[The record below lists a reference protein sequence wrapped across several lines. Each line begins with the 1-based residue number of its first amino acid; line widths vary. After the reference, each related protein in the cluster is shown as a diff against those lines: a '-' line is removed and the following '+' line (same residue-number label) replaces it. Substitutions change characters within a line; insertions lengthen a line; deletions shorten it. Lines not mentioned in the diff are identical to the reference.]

1 MLLDPVGGIV
11 LTNDGN
17 AILREIEVS
26 HPAAKSMIEISRA
39 QDEEVGDGTKSVVI
53 LAGEFLEA
61 AQMFI
66 EKDIHPTII
75 VQSYF
80 QALEKALKIVDDIS
94 VELKAE
100 DDKEIEKIV
109 KSSVATKFISEWGDR
124 VCKMA
129 IEAVKKVVIV
139 KNGNKE
145 IDIKRYAKIEK
156 IPGGSMDECCVL
168 NGVMINK
175 DLTHPQMRKRIEK
188 PRIILL
194 DCPLEYKKGES
205 MTNMELT
212 KEEDF
217 KKALQME
224 EDEVKKVCEA
234 VLALKPDVVIT
245 EKGVSDLAQHFFLKK
260 NVSVIRRLRKTDNNR
275 IARISGATVVNRP
288 EELQESDVGT
298 KCGLFEVKKIGD
310 EYFTYFVNCE
320 DPKACSIVLRG
331 ATKDV
336 LNEVERNMQDAMNVA
351 RNIMLHPKLVPGGG
365 ALEMEIAC
373 RLIEYATKEIKGV
386 QQWPFKALA
395 SAFEVIP
402 RTLLQNSGADVV
414 RRLTELREKHATA
427 KGTTIGIDGNEG
439 KIADMKEVNIWDPAA
454 VKKQTIKTAI
464 EVCCMLLRIDD
475 IVSGIKKEKAQK
487 GQSKFAENPEGG
499 ETFGDSRDG

>member
-1 MLLDPVGGIV
+1 MLKMLLDPVGGIV

-53 LAGEFLEA
+53 LAGEFLQA

-66 EKDIHPTII
+66 EKDIHPTVI
-75 VQSYF
+75 VSAYF
-80 QALEKALKIVDDIS
+80 QALEKALKIVDEIS
-94 VELKAE
+94 VDLKVE

-129 IEAVKKVVIV
+129 IEAVKKVTIT
-139 KNGNKE
+139 KNGKPE
-145 IDIKRYAKIEK
+145 IDIKRYAKVEK
-156 IPGGSMDECCVL
+156 IPGGTMEECVVL
-168 NGVMINK
+168 DGVMINK
-175 DLTHPQMRKRIEK
+175 DLTHPQMRRLIEN
-188 PRIILL
+188 PRIVLL

-224 EDEVKKVCEA
+224 EEEVRKVCEA
-234 VLALKPDVVIT
+234 VLAMRPDIVIT

-275 IARISGATVVNRP
+275 VARVSGATVVNRP
-288 EELQESDVGT
+288 EELQETDVGT
-298 KCGLFEVKKIGD
+298 NCGLFEVKKIGD
-310 EYFTYFVNCE
+310 EYFCYFVKCK

-336 LNEVERNMQDAMNVA
+336 LNEVERNMNDAMNVA
-351 RNIMLHPKLVPGGG
+351 RNIILHPKLVPGGG
-365 ALEMEIAC
+365 ALEMEISC
-373 RLIEYATKEIKGV
+373 RLMDYATKEVKGA
-386 QQWPFKALA
+386 QQWPYKA
-395 SAFEVIP
+395 
-402 RTLLQNSGADVV
+402 
-414 RRLTELREKHATA
+414 
-427 KGTTIGIDGNEG
+427 
-439 KIADMKEVNIWDPAA
+439 
-454 VKKQTIKTAI
+454 
-464 EVCCMLLRIDD
+464 C
-475 IVSGIKKEKAQK
+475 
-487 GQSKFAENPEGG
+487 
-499 ETFGDSRDG
+499 TFWSILIIIQ

>member
-1 MLLDPVGGIV
+1 MLKMLLDPVGGIV

-17 AILREIEVS
+17 AILREIEVA

-53 LAGEFLEA
+53 LAGEFLES

-75 VQSYF
+75 VSAYF
-80 QALEKALKIVDDIS
+80 RALEKALKIVDEIATDINID
-94 VELKAE
+94 

-109 KSSVATKFISEWGDR
+109 KSSVATKFVSEWGDL

-129 IEAVKKVVIV
+129 IDAVRKVTIKK
-139 KNGNKE
+139 NDRLE
-145 IDIKRYAKIEK
+145 IDTKRYAKIEK
-156 IPGGSMDECCVL
+156 IPGGTIDECIVL
-168 NGVMINK
+168 DGVMINK
-175 DLTHPQMRKRIEK
+175 DLTHPQMRRRIEN
-188 PRIILL
+188 PRVVLL

-212 KEEDF
+212 REDDF
-217 KKALQME
+217 KKALMIE
-224 EDEVKKVCEA
+224 EEEVRKTCEA
-234 VLALKPDVVIT
+234 ILAQNPDVVIT

-275 IARISGATVVNRP
+275 IARVTGATVVNRS

-298 KCGLFEVKKIGD
+298 SCGLFEVKKIGD
-310 EYFTYFVNCE
+310 EYFCYFVQCR

-336 LNEVERNMQDAMNVA
+336 LNEVERNLHDAMSVA
-351 RNIMLHPKLVPGGG
+351 RNIMLNPKLVPGGG

-373 RLIEYATKEIKGV
+373 QLNDYATKEVKGTE
-386 QQWPFKALA
+386 QWPFKARNVQCNRA
-395 SAFEVIP
+395 SCLSLRSYTADTGAEQRDGRGAPPYGAARTP
-402 RTLLQNSGADVV
+402 RGRQGD
-414 RRLTELREKHATA
+414 ELRHCREHRQDRRHAGLQHLGPGGRQEA
-427 KGTTIGIDGNEG
+427 GHK
-439 KIADMKEVNIWDPAA
+439 VCHRSLLHAA
-454 VKKQTIKTAI
+454 
-464 EVCCMLLRIDD
+464 EDCCYC
-475 IVSGIKKEKAQK
+475 V
-487 GQSKFAENPEGG
+487 
-499 ETFGDSRDG
+499 GD